1 MVPSA
6 QPPPADET
14 VRAWCP
20 GRVTLI
26 GDHTDYSE
34 GVSLTMAVDL
44 GTEVAV
50 AAEAGA
56 TVLAVTSDAADGEA
70 GIDLDMALDPEIL
83 RAWRPAWSRY
93 VAAVVAIVRP
103 PDGGQV
109 WVRST
114 LPVGAGLSSSAAL
127 TVAAALAFGLQT
139 DPLTAART
147 CQRAEQ
153 AATGVEVGLLDPWT
167 ATTAAAGAATL
178 LDFAA
183 MSAQRVPMPA
193 GTEVVVVHSG
203 RERSLHRSA
212 YQARRAECD
221 AAAYRL
227 GPLGHVDPEAVL
239 GLPDPVLR
247 RRARHVVT
255 ECDRVRWFVQ
265 ALQAGDLAEA
275 GRLML
280 ASHRSLAGDFEVSTP
295 ELDAL
300 VATLVEIPG
309 VHGARLTG
317 AGFGG
322 CVVALTEPGAVD
334 VASLPT
340 PAWRVRS
347 ADGAQLVEVD
357 GPDLRSA

>member
-1 MVPSA
+1 MVP
-6 QPPPADET
+6 PPHPSPATET
-14 VRAWCP
+14 VRTWCP

-26 GDHTDYSE
+26 GDHTDYCE

-44 GTEVAV
+44 GTEVTVAV
-50 AAEAGA
+50 DAGA
-56 TVLAVTSDAADGEA
+56 PVLTVTSDAADGEA
-70 GIDLDMALDPEIL
+70 EIELDVALDPEAL
-83 RAWRPAWSRY
+83 RGWRPAWSRY
-93 VAAVVAIVRP
+93 VAAVVATVRP
-103 PDGGQV
+103 SAGGAV
-109 WVRST
+109 AVRST

-127 TVAAALAFGLQT
+127 TVAAALAFGLES
-139 DPLTAART
+139 DPLTVART

-167 ATTAAAGAATL
+167 ATTASAGAATL
-178 LDFAA
+178 LDFEALTA
-183 MSAQRVPMPA
+183 TTVPMPPEA
-193 GTEVVVVHSG
+193 EVVVVHSG
-203 RERSLHRSA
+203 RARSLDRSG

-255 ECDRVRWFVQ
+255 ECDRVRWFVD
-265 ALQAGDLAEA
+265 ALAAGDLAEA

-280 ASHRSLAGDFEVSTP
+280 ASHRSLADDFEVSTP

-300 VATLVEIPG
+300 VEDLVCRPG

-322 CVVALTEPGAVD
+322 CVVALAEPGAID
-334 VASLPT
+334 VGTIAT
-340 PAWRVRS
+340 PAWRVRPQG
-347 ADGAQLVEVD
+347 GARRVD
-357 GPDLRSA
+357 PGA